1 MDEPK
6 IRQRM
11 EQVLQAVRE
20 DVASIRTGRA
30 TPSLVENI
38 KVAAYEGTQELK
50 LVELAMITAE
60 DAQTL
65 LIQPWDKATINEIK
79 KAIEQEKIGLTPTAD
94 GDVLRIKM
102 PPMTAEDR
110 ENYIRVLNQK
120 LENGRVMV
128 RQIRQEAMQ
137 GIRDAFENKEFSEDD
152 KILQEKKVQ
161 EITDEYTDR
170 IEQAGKAKEEELRSV

>member
-1 MDEPK
+1 MDERK

-38 KVAAYEGTQELK
+38 KVVAYEGTQELK

-79 KAIEQEKIGLTPTAD
+79 KAIEQEKIGLTPTVY

-120 LENGRVMV
+120 LENGRVMI

-161 EITDEYTDR
+161 EITDEYTDK
-170 IEQAGKAKEEELRSV
+170 IGQVGKAKEEELRSV